1 MNQLERLPAELH
13 ALVAQHLDP
22 ADALSAR
29 LTSRVLSVLAA
40 LAVRRLRSTNAD
52 LPAEAWSVFTSAI
65 GLVLKL
71 EGLSDLAALLSTL
84 PGRLEDIEILVGRWS
99 EAAGASYNSFL
110 EQLLAHPCAPRLKR
124 LVEQRSL
131 IEEHIGVLPEVAE
144 ALLAGLPSLE
154 RCSLSVF
161 YPIGR
166 EGRGSVKVARFPA
179 QLQQLSLYSTTCRV
193 DVAGLAACS
202 GLTSLELRLYENCPD
217 NLPNA
222 IAACQQLRSLT
233 VQVYLSPQQQEDLL
247 AAASATLTQL
257 RSLSLPYSC
266 PSPQMWQQ
274 LAQGLPS
281 LQELRL
287 PQLRLAPGLSAA
299 PGITSLSAGLT
310 WLEENE
316 DSRTSLAAVLPALR
330 ALNTN
335 YYNWAVH
342 LTVLTQ
348 ALWGH
353 AQLAELKVWSMGITP
368 QAPWPPQDL
377 LSSLPQ
383 LRRLVLLQPP
393 CASLDALLADA
404 AGCARLEEL
413 EVRIS
418 SGFREYDGEPEPLT
432 GAGLAA
438 LAAGACSDSLRRVVL
453 ETQLSEHMRLIV
465 DEELDQLPERPEC
478 FSPVSV
484 AALLRPG
491 ALPRLRELELDVALP
506 PPPPGRS
513 KQQLEGAEAYIVR
526 RVEAELGARPAEGFA
541 VIREPTPPHGTCLHL
556 PVGLSLRGAV
566 GECVATL
573 NVCLSSA
580 DWALLG
586 LSPAS
591 AGL

>member
-40 LAVRRLRSTNAD
+40 LAIRRLRSTNAD
-52 LPAEAWSVFTSAI
+52 LPAEAWSVFPYAI

-71 EGLSDLAALLSTL
+71 EGRRDLAPLLSTL

-99 EAAGASYNSFL
+99 DGAGASYNSFL

-124 LVEQRSL
+124 LVEQR
-131 IEEHIGVLPEVAE
+131 IGVLPEVAE

-154 RCSLSVF
+154 RCSLTLSSSTL
-161 YPIGR
+161 
-166 EGRGSVKVARFPA
+166 RGSMKFTRFPA
-179 QLQQLSLYSTTCRV
+179 HLQQLYLCSSECRL
-193 DVAGLAACS
+193 DVAGLATCS
-202 GLTSLELRLYENCPD
+202 SLTSLELRLFRNYPD
-217 NLPNA
+217 NLPNV
-222 IAACQQLRSLT
+222 IAACQQLRSLSLE
-233 VQVYLSPQQQEDLL
+233 VDFSPQQQEDLL
-247 AAASATLTQL
+247 AAASANLAQL
-257 RSLSLPYSC
+257 RSLHLPYAI
-266 PSPQMWQQ
+266 PSPQQWQQ

-281 LQELRL
+281 LQEL
-287 PQLRLAPGLSAA
+287 QLRELHLAPGSPAA
-299 PGITSLSAGLT
+299 PGVTSLSAHT

-316 DSRTSLAAVLPALR
+316 GGAEGSGSSLAAVLPALQ
-330 ALNTN
+330 AFDTEYCNCI
-335 YYNWAVH
+335 VH
-342 LTVLTQ
+342 LTELTQ
-348 ALWGH
+348 VLWGH
-353 AQLAELKVWSMGITP
+353 TQLAELKVWSMGIIA
-368 QAPWPPQDL
+368 QAPWPPQEL

-383 LRRLVLLQPP
+383 LRRLVLLDPP

-404 AGCARLEEL
+404 AGCAGLEEL
-413 EVRIS
+413 EVQIS
-418 SGFREYDGEPEPLT
+418 TGYCEYDGEPEPLT

-438 LAAGACSDSLRRVVL
+438 LAAGACSGSLRRVVL
-453 ETQLSEHMRLIV
+453 ETQLSEHMCLMM
-465 DEELDQLPERPEC
+465 DEELDQLPEWLEC
-478 FSPVSV
+478 FSLASV
-484 AALLRPG
+484 AVLLRPG

-506 PPPPGRS
+506 PLGHS

-526 RVEAELGARPAEGFA
+526 RVEAELGVRPAEGFA
-541 VIREPTPPHGTCLHL
+541 VVREPHPSYNACLGL
-556 PVGLSLRGAV
+556 PAGLSLRGAV

-573 NVCLSSA
+573 NVCLSPA